1 MDVEIE
7 TISLPLETLLDTLPI
22 TGNWTLQKTDNPDPA
37 QRYSMAWSEKIKGQ
51 FQGTTQYG
59 NTARQAAAKVVCQIK
74 GDLTDREP
82 DD

>member
-1 MDVEIE
+1 MDNQE
-7 TISLPLETLLDTLPI
+7 TITLPLEVILATLPI
-22 TGNWTLQKTDNPDPA
+22 TGNWTLQKTDNQDPA

-51 FQGTTQYG
+51 YHGITKYG
-59 NTARQAAAKVVCQIK
+59 NTARQAAARVLCEIK